1 MTATESTLDHEAL
14 HARYLEERDKRL
26 RVAERSKYFALEG
39 SLAERFDVDIWA
51 PTDGA
56 REPVSREFEAVV
68 VGGGF
73 GGMLAAGNLRKHGI
87 AAEDMCIVERG
98 ADFGGT
104 WYWNRYPGLSCDT
117 EAYCYLPL
125 LEETG
130 YVPKEKYAKGP
141 ELFEH
146 SQRLGHHSGLYDKAL
161 FQTRVIDGVW
171 DEETLRWIVTTDR
184 GDELRARF
192 LLICAGATN
201 RPKLP
206 GIPGV
211 EDFAGHS
218 FHSMRW
224 DYGYTG
230 GGPEGN
236 LTGLSDKRVGII
248 GTGCTAIQCVPPV
261 GASAK
266 QLFVFQR
273 TPSPVNERANRPTD
287 PDWTASLKPGWQL
300 ERMENFLNVI
310 SGVPEPVDLVN
321 DGWTRSL
328 KNARGVFTA
337 DKSTMKSKQELDAD
351 DFAHMEQVRARVDSI
366 VTDPDTA
373 EALKPWYGVLCK
385 RPTFHD
391 EYLQT
396 FNRPNVTLV
405 DTQGAGVERITPRGV
420 VAGGTEYPL
429 DCIIYSTGFDVS
441 SGLAAGLGFVP
452 KGVGGLTL
460 LDRLAREF
468 SWLHGVL
475 ISGFPNMF
483 MIGGSQG
490 TLATTRTYDLTI
502 QGEHAAK
509 IIEYCRARGILRMEV
524 QPQAEAAWQAEMAD
538 KRVDHDGYFEE
549 CTPGLLNLEG
559 RGGQV
564 YDYYYGA
571 GPVAYRRQIEG
582 WFANRLEQDLI
593 LGLSHSCQ

>member
-1 MTATESTLDHEAL
+1 MADADTTLDYDAL
-14 HARYLEERDKRL
+14 QARYLEERDKRL
-26 RVAERSKYFALEG
+26 KVAERSKYFALEG
-39 SLAERFDVDIWA
+39 SLAERFDKDIWA
-51 PTDGA
+51 PGDGA
-56 REPVSREFEAVV
+56 RDPVVREFEAVV

-87 AAEDMCIVERG
+87 AAEDLCIVERG

-130 YVPKEKYAKGP
+130 YIPKEKYAKGP

-146 SQRLGHHSGLYDKAL
+146 SQRLGRHYGLYDKAL
-161 FQTRVIDGVW
+161 FQTRVIDGIW
-171 DEETLRWIVTTDR
+171 DEDSLRWIVTTDR

-211 EDFAGHS
+211 EFFSGHS

-236 LTGLSDKRVGII
+236 LTGLADKRVGVI
-248 GTGCTAIQCVPPV
+248 GTGCTAIQCVPPL

-266 QLFVFQR
+266 ELFVFQR
-273 TPSPVNERANRPTD
+273 TPSPVNQRANRPTD
-287 PDWTASLKPGWQL
+287 PDWAASLQPGWQL
-300 ERMENFLNVI
+300 QRMENFLNVI

-328 KNARGVFTA
+328 KNARSVFTA
-337 DKSTMKSKQELDAD
+337 DKSKMKSKQDLDAD
-351 DFAHMEQVRARVDSI
+351 DFAHMERVRARVDLI
-366 VTDPDTA
+366 VTDPATA
-373 EALKPWYGVLCK
+373 DALKPWYGVLCK

-396 FNRPNVTLV
+396 FNRSNVTLV

-420 VAGGTEYPL
+420 VANGKEYPL

-460 LDRLAREF
+460 LDRLAHEF
-468 SWLHGVL
+468 SSLHGIL

-509 IIEYCRARGILRMEV
+509 IIEYCGSRGILRMEV
-524 QPQAEAAWQAEMAD
+524 RPEGEAAWQAEMAD

-571 GPVAYRRQIEG
+571 GPVAYRRQIES
-582 WFANRLEQDLI
+582 WFASRLEQDLI
-593 LGLSHSCQ
+593 LGPLPGK

>member
-1 MTATESTLDHEAL
+1 MADADTTLDHDAL
-14 HARYLEERDKRL
+14 HAKYLEERDKRL
-26 RVAERSKYFALEG
+26 RIASRAKYFALEG
-39 SLAERFDVDIWA
+39 SLAERFDKDIWA
-51 PTDGA
+51 PDDGA
-56 REPVSREFEAVV
+56 RDPVIREFEAVV

-87 AAEDMCIVERG
+87 AAEDLCIVERG

-146 SQRLGHHSGLYDKAL
+146 SQRVGRHYGLYDKAL

-171 DEETLRWIVTTDR
+171 DEESLRWIVTTDR

-230 GGPEGN
+230 GGAEGN
-236 LTGLSDKRVGII
+236 LTGLADKRVGII

-266 QLFVFQR
+266 ELFVFQR

-287 PDWTASLKPGWQL
+287 PEWAASLKSGWQL

-337 DKSTMKSKQELDAD
+337 DKSKMKSKQELDAD
-351 DFAHMEQVRARVDSI
+351 DFAHMERVRARVDSI
-366 VTDPDTA
+366 VTDPATA
-373 EALKPWYGVLCK
+373 DALKPWYGVLCK

-391 EYLQT
+391 DYLQT

-468 SWLHGVL
+468 STLHGML

-483 MIGGSQG
+483 TIGFSQG

-509 IIEYCRARGILRMEV
+509 IIEHCRARGITRMEV
-524 QPQAEAAWQAEMAD
+524 RPEGEALWQVEMAD

-564 YDYYYGA
+564 YDFYYGA

-593 LGLSHSCQ
+593 FGPPDG

>member
-1 MTATESTLDHEAL
+1 MAVAEKTLDHEAL
-14 HARYLEERDKRL
+14 QRKYLEERDKRL
-26 RVAERSKYFALEG
+26 RVTDRAKILAMEG
-39 SLAERFDVDIWA
+39 RLAERFDADIWA
-51 PTDGA
+51 PTITP
-56 REPVSREFEAVV
+56 REPVNREFEAVV
-68 VGGGF
+68 VGGGI
-73 GGMLAAGNLRKHGI
+73 GGMLAAGNLRKHGV

-130 YVPKEKYAKGP
+130 YVPKEKYSKGP

-146 SQRLGHHSGLYDKAL
+146 SQRVGRHFGLYDKAL

-171 DEETLRWIVTTDR
+171 DEESRRWIVITDR

-230 GGPEGN
+230 GGAEGN
-236 LTGLSDKRVGII
+236 LTGLADKRVGVI
-248 GTGCTAIQCVPPV
+248 GTGCTAIQCVPPL
-261 GASAK
+261 GESAK
-266 QLFVFQR
+266 ELYVFQR

-287 PDWTASLKPGWQL
+287 PEWAASLEAGWQL
-300 ERMENFLNVI
+300 HRMENFLNVI

-328 KNARGVFTA
+328 KTARGVFSA
-337 DKSTMKSKQELDAD
+337 DKSTMKSSHELDEA
-351 DFAHMEQVRARVDSI
+351 DFAHMERVRARVASI
-366 VTDPDTA
+366 VKDQATA

-405 DTQGAGVERITPRGV
+405 DTQGAGVERITPRGI
-420 VAGGTEYPL
+420 VANGQEYPL

-452 KGVGGLTL
+452 KGVDGLTL

-468 SWLHGVL
+468 SSLHGVFF
-475 ISGFPNMF
+475 SGFPNMF

-490 TLATTRTYDLTI
+490 TLATTRTYDLTV
-502 QGEHAAK
+502 QSEHSAR
-509 IIEYCRARGILRMEV
+509 IIEYCRARGIERLEV
-524 QPQAEAAWQAEMAD
+524 RPEAEAAWLAEMAD
-538 KRVDHDGYFEE
+538 KRVDHEGYFEA

-559 RGGQV
+559 KGQV

-571 GPVAYRRQIEG
+571 GPVAYRRQVEG
-582 WFANRLEQDLI
+582 WFATRLEDDLI
-593 LGLSHSCQ
+593 LGPPEG

>member
-1 MTATESTLDHEAL
+1 MADPDPALDHEAL
-14 HARYLEERDKRL
+14 HARYLAERDKRL
-26 RVAERSKYFALEG
+26 RQADRSKYFALEG
-39 SLAERFDVDIWA
+39 SLAERFDKDIWA
-51 PTDGA
+51 ASDGA
-56 REPVSREFEAVV
+56 REPVKREFEAVV

-146 SQRLGHHSGLYDKAL
+146 SRRLGRHYGLYDKAL
-161 FQTRVIDGVW
+161 FQTRVIDGIW
-171 DEETLRWIVTTDR
+171 GEETLRWIVTTDR

-236 LTGLSDKRVGII
+236 LTGLADKRVGVI
-248 GTGCTAIQCVPPV
+248 GTGCTAIQCVPPL

-266 QLFVFQR
+266 ELLVFQR

-287 PDWTASLKPGWQL
+287 PDWAASLQPGWQL
-300 ERMENFLNVI
+300 HRMENFLNVI

-337 DKSTMKSKQELDAD
+337 DKSKMKSKAQLDAD
-351 DFAHMEQVRARVDSI
+351 DFAHMEKVRARVDSI
-366 VTDPDTA
+366 VTDPATA
-373 EALKPWYGVLCK
+373 DALKPWYGVLCK

-396 FNRPNVTLV
+396 FNRPNATLV

-468 SWLHGVL
+468 SSLHGVL

-502 QGEHAAK
+502 QSEHAAK
-509 IIEYCRARGILRMEV
+509 IIEYCHAHGIERLEV
-524 QPQAEAAWQAEMAD
+524 HPDAEAAWQAEMAD

-571 GPVAYRRQIEG
+571 GPVAYRGQIEG
-582 WFANRLEQDLI
+582 WFAERVDKDLI
-593 LGLSHSCQ
+593 FGSPF

>member
-1 MTATESTLDHEAL
+1 MADADPTLDHEAL
-14 HARYLEERDKRL
+14 HAKYLAERDKRL
-26 RVAERSKYFALEG
+26 KVAGRSKYFALEG
-39 SLAERFDVDIWA
+39 SLAERFDKDIWA
-51 PTDGA
+51 PGDGA
-56 REPVSREFEAVV
+56 RDPVSRTFEVVV

-87 AAEDMCIVERG
+87 AAGDLCIVERG

-141 ELFEH
+141 ELLEH
-146 SQRLGHHSGLYDKAL
+146 SQRLGRHYGLYDKAL
-161 FQTRVIDGVW
+161 FQTRVTDGVW

-192 LLICAGATN
+192 LLVCAGATN

-236 LTGLSDKRVGII
+236 LTGLADKRVGII

-261 GASAK
+261 GGSAK
-266 QLFVFQR
+266 ELHVFQR

-287 PDWTASLKPGWQL
+287 PEWAASLEPGWQL
-300 ERMENFLNVI
+300 KRMENFLNVI

-328 KNARGVFTA
+328 KGARGVFTA
-337 DKSTMKSKQELDAD
+337 DKSKMKSKQQLDAD
-351 DFAHMEQVRARVDSI
+351 DFAHMERVRARVDSI
-366 VTDPDTA
+366 VTDPATA
-373 EALKPWYGVLCK
+373 DALKPWYGVLCK

-391 EYLQT
+391 QYLQT

-420 VAGGTEYPL
+420 VANGTEYPL

-460 LDRLAREF
+460 LDRMARAF
-468 SWLHGVL
+468 STLHGVL

-483 MIGGSQG
+483 MTGFSQG

-502 QGEHAAK
+502 QSEHAAK
-509 IIEYCRARGILRMEV
+509 IIEYCRARGIERLEV
-524 QPQAEAAWQAEMAD
+524 RPEGEAAWQAEMAD

-593 LGLSHSCQ
+593 LGAPGG

>member
-1 MTATESTLDHEAL
+1 MTAADPAFDHQAL
-14 HARYLEERDKRL
+14 QNKYIEERDKRL
-26 RVAERSKYFALEG
+26 RVAGRSKYFALEG
-39 SLAERFDVDIWA
+39 SLADRFDADIWA
-51 PTDGA
+51 TTDGA
-56 REPVSREFEAVV
+56 RVPVAREFEAVI

-87 AAEDMCIVERG
+87 AAEELCIVERG

-146 SQRLGHHSGLYDKAL
+146 SQRLGRHYGLYDKAL

-171 DEETLRWIVTTDR
+171 DEDSLRWNVTTDR
-184 GDELRARF
+184 GDVLRARF

-211 EDFAGHS
+211 ELFAGHS

-224 DYGYTG
+224 DYAYTG

-236 LTGLSDKRVGII
+236 LTGLADKRVGVI
-248 GTGCTAIQCVPPV
+248 GTGCTAIQCVPPLA
-261 GASAK
+261 ASARE
-266 QLFVFQR
+266 LYVFQR
-273 TPSPVNERANRPTD
+273 TPSPVNVRANRPTD
-287 PDWTASLKPGWQL
+287 PEWAAALKPGWQL
-300 ERMENFLNVI
+300 HRMENFLNVI
-310 SGVPEPVDLVN
+310 SGVPEKVDLVD

-328 KNARGVFTA
+328 SKARGVFSA
-337 DKSTMKSKQELDAD
+337 DKSAMKSKAELDAA
-351 DFAHMEQVRARVDSI
+351 DFAQMEQVRARVDSL
-366 VTDPDTA
+366 VTDKATA

-391 EYLQT
+391 QYLQT

-405 DTQGAGVERITPRGV
+405 DTQGAGVERITERGI
-420 VAGGTEYPL
+420 VANGTEYPL

-452 KGVGGLTL
+452 KGVGELTL
-460 LDRLAREF
+460 LARLDREF
-468 SWLHGVL
+468 SSLHGIL
-475 ISGFPNMF
+475 ISEFPNMF

-502 QGEHAAK
+502 QSEHAAR
-509 IIEYCRARGILRMEV
+509 IIEECLARGASRVEV
-524 QPQAEAAWQAEMAD
+524 RPEAEADWQAEMAD

-571 GPVAYRRQIEG
+571 GPVGYRQQIEE
-582 WFANRLEQDLI
+582 WFATRIGEDLMF
-593 LGLSHSCQ
+593 G

>member
-1 MTATESTLDHEAL
+1 MTAADPAFDHQAL
-14 HARYLEERDKRL
+14 QNKYIEERDKRL
-26 RVAERSKYFALEG
+26 RVAGRSKYFALEG
-39 SLAERFDVDIWA
+39 RLADRFDADIWA

-56 REPVSREFEAVV
+56 REPIAREFEAVI

-87 AAEDMCIVERG
+87 AAEDLCIVERG

-146 SQRLGHHSGLYDKAL
+146 SQRLGRHYGLYDKAL

-171 DEETLRWIVTTDR
+171 DEESLRWDVTTDR
-184 GDELRARF
+184 GDLLRARF

-211 EDFAGHS
+211 ELFAGHS

-224 DYGYTG
+224 DYAYTG

-236 LTGLSDKRVGII
+236 LTGLADKRVGVI
-248 GTGCTAIQCVPPV
+248 GTGCTAIQCVPPLA
-261 GASAK
+261 ASARE
-266 QLFVFQR
+266 LYVFQR
-273 TPSPVNERANRPTD
+273 TPSPVNVRANRPTD
-287 PDWTASLKPGWQL
+287 PEWAAELKPGWQL
-300 ERMENFLNVI
+300 HRMENFLNVI
-310 SGVPEPVDLVN
+310 SGVPEKVDLVD

-328 KNARGVFTA
+328 SKARGVFSA
-337 DKSTMKSKQELDAD
+337 DKSAMKSKAELDAA
-351 DFAHMEQVRARVDSI
+351 DFAQMEQVRARVDSL
-366 VTDPDTA
+366 VTDKATA

-391 EYLQT
+391 QYLQT

-405 DTQGAGVERITPRGV
+405 DTQGAGVERITERGI
-420 VAGGTEYPL
+420 VANGTEYPL

-460 LDRLAREF
+460 LARLDREF
-468 SWLHGVL
+468 SSLHGIL
-475 ISGFPNMF
+475 ISEFPNMF

-490 TLATTRTYDLTI
+490 TLATTRTYDLTV
-502 QGEHAAK
+502 QSEHAAR
-509 IIEYCRARGILRMEV
+509 IIEECLARGVSRVEV
-524 QPQAEAAWQAEMAD
+524 RPEAEADWQAEMAD

-571 GPVAYRRQIEG
+571 GPVGYRQQIEE
-582 WFANRLEQDLI
+582 WFATRIGEDLMF
-593 LGLSHSCQ
+593 G